1 MNSPNTPAEVL
12 ADYLAALTAGDLD
25 AIARSFAPDAT
36 WTLHGTLPLAGIRV
50 GREQIMEFLIGAGS
64 LFEPGTH
71 SFTFA
76 NTTLQDDHAVLEWR
90 VQGIAAATGIAYD
103 NTYCGIF
110 VIRNGEIVE
119 VREYLDTLHAAD
131 TLFPRPEHGP
141 LTAVS
146 RTEQTRA
153 TVRAFFMSLQNSD
166 AAAMRELLAPTATWW
181 LSGGLPTS
189 RTWTGPD
196 QILDEF
202 LAAMFARLDPRA
214 PVTQELHH
222 IVADADHAAA
232 EWTTTATTKDGR
244 EYRNDYAAVFRV
256 AGTLILEVRE
266 YFDTAYAHEL
276 MFSKTSATDTT
287 L

>member
-1 MNSPNTPAEVL
+1 MNSPGTPAKVL

-25 AIARSFAPDAT
+25 AIAQSFAPDAT
-36 WTLHGTLPLAGIRV
+36 WTVHGTLPLAGTRV

-64 LFEPGTH
+64 LFEPGTQ
-71 SFTFA
+71 SFTFD
-76 NTTLQDDHAVLEWR
+76 NTTLQDDRAVLEWR
-90 VQGIAAATGIAYD
+90 VQGIAAATGLAYD
-103 NTYCGIF
+103 NRYCGIF
-110 VIRNGEIVE
+110 VIRNGEIAE
-119 VREYLDTLHAAD
+119 VREYLDSLHAAD
-131 TLFPRPEHGP
+131 TLYPRPDREP
-141 LTAVS
+141 LTAAP

-153 TVRAFFMSLQNSD
+153 TVRAFFTSLQNSD
-166 AAAMRELLAPTATWW
+166 AAAMRKLLAPTATWW

-222 IVADADHAAA
+222 IVADGDHATV

-244 EYRNDYAAVFRV
+244 GYCNDYAAVFRV
-256 AGTLILEVRE
+256 AGTVIIEVRE

-276 MFSKTSATDTT
+276 MFSKASATDTT
-287 L
+287 P